1 MRPLLQRRR
10 RSIMAAMD
18 LCDSLKEAAVD
29 AYAKACKSGNPPS
42 VTDGLL
48 RAILEQLDKLNEQ
61 VEALKPKEN

>member
-1 MRPLLQRRR
+1 
-10 RSIMAAMD
+10 MAAME